1 MQPLVNINLE
11 NYNIEETLT
20 EFKKGGALLHISSNI
35 NYKVHKDLKT
45 YKRKETRIISRN
57 MNKFIIESIYKHD
70 KMSIKEFNKH
80 SDANFRNNFH
90 GKQGGISDGRFQNQS
105 HKL

>member
-1 MQPLVNINLE
+1 
-11 NYNIEETLT
+11 
-20 EFKKGGALLHISSNI
+20 
-35 NYKVHKDLKT
+35 
-45 YKRKETRIISRN
+45 